1 MNILKSTFGGFSVLS
16 CKLLDRQKVA
26 VEKQEIVPFFILRCH
41 FAVLSVIDSYETKK
55 VLLFMITEYV
65 DYCFLPAGIYL
76 LKVNNRNTKTKC
88 EIYSK
93 GNNKDT
99 WCLYC

>member
-1 MNILKSTFGGFSVLS
+1 MQVIRQTKSSSRKTGNRS
-16 CKLLDRQKVA
+16 
-26 VEKQEIVPFFILRCH
+26 IFILRCH

-93 GNNKDT
+93 VNNKDT